1 MSLRKCCRSIGH
13 INLDKNT
20 SGKRSAGKPHAAFDE
35 AGAGNGRCNAPRQF
49 STLPVRGVEAFLYG
63 RILRHSPIERGMQQG
78 IQSTPT

>member
-1 MSLRKCCRSIGH
+1 MSLRKCCRSISH

-49 STLPVRGVEAFLYG
+49 STLPVRNIEVSSHG
-63 RILRHSPIERGMQQG
+63 RIL
-78 IQSTPT
+78 

>member
-1 MSLRKCCRSIGH
+1 MSYESTAGQLGH
-13 INLDKNT
+13 ISLDKKT
-20 SGKRSAGKPHAAFDE
+20 TGKRSAGKPHAAFDE
-35 AGAGNGRCNAPRQF
+35 AGAGNRRCNAPRQF